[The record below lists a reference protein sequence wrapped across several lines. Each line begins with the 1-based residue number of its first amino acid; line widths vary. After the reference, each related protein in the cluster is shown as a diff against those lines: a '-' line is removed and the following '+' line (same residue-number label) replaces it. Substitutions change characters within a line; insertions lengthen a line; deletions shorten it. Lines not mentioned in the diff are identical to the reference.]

1 AVIVCGEGGVSCLYE
16 TGISGNRKLSKMIK
30 KVLGLAIS
38 LGKVEY
44 RVGENLVGFYKNQVM
59 FGKIE
64 QDMVYFLN
72 SRNKFDKVDLEFDQE
87 DLFIKQ
93 AQKAYNLID

>member
-1 AVIVCGEGGVSCLYE
+1 
-16 TGISGNRKLSKMIK
+16 MIK
-30 KVLGLAIS
+30 KVLGLAAS

-64 QDMVYFLN
+64 HDKVYLLN
-72 SRNKFDKVDLEFDQE
+72 SRNKFNKIDMELLEHE
-87 DLFIKQ
+87 DFFTKQ
-93 AQKAYNLID
+93 AQKAYSLIE

>member
-1 AVIVCGEGGVSCLYE
+1 MNDNNY
-16 TGISGNRKLSKMIK
+16 SKMIK

-44 RVGENLVGFYKNQVM
+44 KVGENLVGLYKNQVM

-64 QDMVYFLN
+64 HDMVYFLN
-72 SRNKFDKVDLEFDQE
+72 SRNKFDKIDLELLDQE
-87 DLFIKQ
+87 DLFTKQ
-93 AQKAYNLID
+93 AQKAYSLVD

>member
-1 AVIVCGEGGVSCLYE
+1 MKDNNY
-16 TGISGNRKLSKMIK
+16 SKMIK

-72 SRNKFDKVDLEFDQE
+72 SRNKFDKVELELLDQE